1 MGNIMKLK
9 IIKPKKNPL
18 DEINKEY
25 LTEAKC
31 AIELLFNE
39 INDLCHGHLE
49 EEDLN
54 KIIICEQKCD
64 RLKERYIE
72 TLFKNKRGLP
82 FLIEDRYYI
91 INTIDKKIVG
101 RCEFVARFLQI
112 FPFDIYKDLIDDII
126 NLNQKFFQIGE
137 ELIKCLE
144 LVENNFDEAYKKTFE
159 IESMRREARAIK
171 FSIMGILYK
180 KKGDDLRIYLTSKLV
195 QYIYEI
201 INNAEE
207 ISDYLRGLIIKYP
220 SK

>member
-1 MGNIMKLK
+1 MKLK
-9 IIKPKKNPL
+9 ITRSKINPL

-25 LTEAKC
+25 LSEAKC
-31 AIELLFNE
+31 AFGLLFNE
-39 INDLCHGHLE
+39 INDLCQGHLE
-49 EEDLN
+49 DEDLDKVIN
-54 KIIICEQKCD
+54 CEQKCD
-64 RLKERYIE
+64 RLKEKYIE
-72 TLFKNKRGLP
+72 ILFKNKRGLP
-82 FLIEDRYYI
+82 FLIEDRYHI

-101 RCEFVARFLQI
+101 RCELVARFLQV
-112 FPFDIYKDLIDDII
+112 FPFDIYKDIIDGIAD
-126 NLNQKFFQIGE
+126 LNQKFLNISE

-159 IESMRREARAIK
+159 IESMRRNAREIK
-171 FSIMGILYK
+171 FNITGILYK

-195 QYIYEI
+195 QHIYEI

>member
-1 MGNIMKLK
+1 MKLK
-9 IIKPKKNPL
+9 ITKPKINPL

-25 LTEAKC
+25 LSEAKC

-39 INDLCHGHLE
+39 INDLCQGNLAEKDLE
-49 EEDLN
+49 
-54 KIIICEQKCD
+54 KVISCEQKCD
-64 RLKERYIE
+64 RLKEKYIE
-72 TLFKNKRGLP
+72 ILFKNKRGLP
-82 FLIEDRYYI
+82 FLIEDRYHI

-112 FPFDIYKDLIDDII
+112 FPFDIYKDIIDDIA
-126 NLNQKFFQIGE
+126 NLNQKFLNISE

-144 LVENNFDEAYKKTFE
+144 LVESNFDEAYKKTFE
-159 IESMRREARAIK
+159 IESMRREAREIK
-171 FSIMGILYK
+171 FNIMGILYK

-195 QYIYEI
+195 QFIYEI